1 MKKKPS
7 KLKPKPEAKKVYRV
21 KWELA
26 STFLLKGWKLLDVKT
41 KGKEMIAEMHA
52 PDKSKS

>member
-7 KLKPKPEAKKVYRV
+7 KLKPKPEAKKVYRI

-26 STFLLKGWKLLDVKT
+26 APFLLRGFRLVEVRT

-52 PDKSKS
+52 PDKTKN

>member
-1 MKKKPS
+1 MKKKT
-7 KLKPKPEAKKVYRV
+7 LKKTPKPEAKKVYRV
-21 KWELA
+21 SWMSA
-26 STFLLKGWKLLDVKT
+26 APFLRNGFILLDVKT

>member
-1 MKKKPS
+1 MPKATKKKN
-7 KLKPKPEAKKVYRV
+7 PKPEAKKLYKIR
-21 KWELA
+21 WELA
-26 STFLLKGWKLLDVKT
+26 APFLLRGFRLVEVRT